1 MENKFNFTQ
10 SRIRAIQSPDKKG
23 ARDVYHDKG
32 QPKLILRVSSTGN
45 KSFAVVK
52 KDSKG
57 AFKRVT
63 LGNFTDISVDDARNR
78 AKDILSDLNKGVDPV
93 EEKRLSRAKSQTLQ
107 ELFDSYL
114 QDHDL
119 APVTVTDYNRKMKW
133 GFEGWLKKPA
143 SQITESMVLAK
154 HKKLTKKGKTATN
167 GAFRPLR
174 AVFNYAITKK
184 AISHNP
190 VAVLSAG
197 RLWHKERR
205 RTDIIRPKQLGEWL
219 NAVDQLEPAMHRVAF
234 KMFLFMGFRVTETYK
249 IEWSDVDLSSGLIV
263 QRDTKNH
270 TDHELPIPKI
280 LLPEIG
286 VLKRDSE
293 QQLKKGE
300 ELSPFMFPATKR
312 DSFHGRPKLQ
322 IASLNKSLSFHFSP
336 HMARHTFTTICEAV
350 GIPKTMIDRLTN
362 HTMTGDVT
370 AGYIHTEVETL
381 REAINKVAD
390 YIEDQIQANEN
401 EVDQKPESDNEESNV
416 VQLRR

>member
-1 MENKFNFTQ
+1 MANKFNFTQ
-10 SRIRAIQSPDKKG
+10 SRVRAIQPPEKKG
-23 ARDVYHDKG
+23 ARDVYHDQG
-32 QPKLILRVSSTGN
+32 QPKLILRVSATGN

-57 AFKRVT
+57 ATKRVT
-63 LGNFTDISVDDARNR
+63 IGNFTDITVDDARNR
-78 AKDILSDLNKGVDPV
+78 AKDILSDLNKGIDPV
-93 EEKRLSRAKSQTLQ
+93 EEKRLSRAKTQTLQ
-107 ELFDSYL
+107 ELLDSYL
-114 QDHDL
+114 EDHAL
-119 APVTVTDYNRKMKW
+119 ESVTVTDYKRKIKW
-133 GFEGWLKKPA
+133 GFEEWLKKPA
-143 SQITESMVLAK
+143 SQITESMVLAR
-154 HKKLTKKGKTATN
+154 HKKLTKRGKTATN

-174 AVFNYAITKK
+174 AVLNYAITKK
-184 AISHNP
+184 AINHNP

-219 NAVDQLEPAMHRVAF
+219 SAVDQLEPAMHRVAF
-234 KMFLFMGFRVTETYK
+234 KMFLFMGFRITETYK
-249 IEWSDVDLSSGLIV
+249 IQWSDVDLDNGLIV

-280 LLPEIG
+280 LLPEIER
-286 VLKRDSE
+286 LKMDAVERLE
-293 QQLKKGE
+293 EGE
-300 ELSPFMFPATKR
+300 ELLPFMFPAIKR

-322 IASLNKSLSFHFSP
+322 IASLNKKLGFHFSP

-362 HTMTGDVT
+362 HTMTSDVT

-390 YIEDQIQANEN
+390 YIEEQVKVSKKEEN
-401 EVDQKPESDNEESNV
+401 KRSESDGDESNV
-416 VQLRR
+416 VQLRG